1 MTTDVSPVDV
11 RRRSLRLAATGGLA
25 FVVLYVVHLVLQGLG
40 PDGSSGAAVAA
51 YNIAHRGALRAS
63 EVAVGLAL
71 LAFIAFIAPLVPVL
85 WRAGQETLAA
95 AVLVAGATFVAL
107 GFVSNAA
114 ETALIGVADTNEPA
128 AVLALFQ
135 LQGRVPV
142 IFAVTALAAT
152 ISLAGLRTGLLWRWL
167 DIAGLRVA
175 LVFLLGSVFSLLG
188 STPEGGAPLGGRPEQ
203 AENGS
208 EQEHQGHYQAGDV
221 QPPPQQPGTQPGEGD
236 RRGERGDREDHGHP
250 SLELEQRQDG
260 CWLVRVRHADQ
271 RGFRG
276 V

>member
-71 LAFIAFIAPLVPVL
+71 LAFIAFIAALVPVL
-85 WRAGQETLAA
+85 WRAGQETLAV

-167 DIAGLRVA
+167 GIAGLIVA

-188 STPEGGAPLGGRPEQ
+188 STPEGRSSLFGVGVFVVWMVLLCAALWRAAGRAATGSAAAP
-203 AENGS
+203 
-208 EQEHQGHYQAGDV
+208 
-221 QPPPQQPGTQPGEGD
+221 
-236 RRGERGDREDHGHP
+236 
-250 SLELEQRQDG
+250 
-260 CWLVRVRHADQ
+260 
-271 RGFRG
+271 
-276 V
+276 

>member
-71 LAFIAFIAPLVPVL
+71 LAFIAFIAPLVPV
-85 WRAGQETLAA
+85 
-95 AVLVAGATFVAL
+95 
-107 GFVSNAA
+107 
-114 ETALIGVADTNEPA
+114 
-128 AVLALFQ
+128 
-135 LQGRVPV
+135 

-167 DIAGLRVA
+167 GIAGLIVA

-188 STPEGGAPLGGRPEQ
+188 STPEGRSSLS
-203 AENGS
+203 GS
-208 EQEHQGHYQAGDV
+208 AC
-221 QPPPQQPGTQPGEGD
+221 
-236 RRGERGDREDHGHP
+236 
-250 SLELEQRQDG
+250 SSS
-260 CWLVRVRHADQ
+260 
-271 RGFRG
+271 
-276 V
+276 